1 MASILERIAHKLQ
14 QHERL
19 TREEGLALFETRDL
33 IRLGRLAD
41 QAKRARWGDRA
52 HFVINRQINPSNIC
66 VLSCRFCDFA
76 TKRGRP
82 NAYEMTIEE
91 ILETCH
97 SELSEV
103 HIVGGLHPDWP
114 WDHYLE
120 MLRAIKGRFPRI
132 QIKAWTAVE
141 IDFFSKKFR
150 LSVEEALR
158 QLQAAGLS
166 ALPGGGAEV
175 FSERVRKALFP
186 FKIGAPRW
194 LSIHRIAHRLGIP
207 TNATLLYGH
216 METVEERV
224 DHLLK
229 LRELQDETGGFT
241 PPHGAGPALQGGA
254 GFMSFIPLAYQ
265 PGKTQLVARQ
275 APATDDLR
283 TIAVARLLLD
293 NVPHIKAYWVTMG
306 EEIASVAL
314 HFGADDLDGTI
325 GEERIMHAA
334 DAASPVSL
342 TRGRLVE
349 LIRESGATPVERD
362 GLYHTLHVY
371 DDHARCASAV
381 S

>member
-1 MASILERIAHKLQ
+1 MNDRSIPGAIVQKVQ
-14 QHERL
+14 SGERL
-19 TREEGLALFETRDL
+19 TREEALELFAARDL
-33 IRLGRLAD
+33 VQLGRLAD
-41 QAKRARWGDRA
+41 QVKRARWHDRA

-76 TKRGRP
+76 TKRGRA
-82 NAYEMTIEE
+82 NAYEMTIQE
-91 ILETCH
+91 ILEKC
-97 SELSEV
+97 SPELHEV
-103 HIVGGLHPDWP
+103 HIVGGLHPDWT
-114 WDHYLE
+114 WDYYLE
-120 MLRAIKGRFPRI
+120 MFRAITSAFPQI

-150 LSVEEALR
+150 LSVEEVLR
-158 QLQAAGLS
+158 QLKEAGLS

-194 LSIHRIAHRLGIP
+194 LQIHKIAHRLGIP

-216 METVEERV
+216 METHEERV
-224 DHLLK
+224 DHMLK
-229 LRELQDETGGFT
+229 LRNLQDETN
-241 PPHGAGPALQGGA
+241 

-265 PGKTQLVARQ
+265 PGTTQVVARQ
-275 APATDDLR
+275 ASATEDLK
-283 TIAVARLLLD
+283 TIAIARLFLD

-306 EEIASVAL
+306 EDIASVAL
-314 HFGADDLDGTI
+314 HFGADDIDGTI

-349 LIRESGATPVERD
+349 LIRESGCVPVERD
-362 GLYHTLHVY
+362 ALYRTLQIY
-371 DDHARCASAV
+371 RKFADANFLSSQEQKEGHAV
-381 S
+381 KE

>member
-1 MASILERIAHKLQ
+1 MKQGGSLDVIAQKVQ
-14 QHERL
+14 SRERL
-19 TREEGLALFETRDL
+19 TRDDALGLFETRDI

-41 QAKRARWGDRA
+41 QVKRARWEAKA
-52 HFVINRQINPSNIC
+52 HFVINRQINPTNVC

-82 NAYEMTIEE
+82 NAYEMTIHEV
-91 ILETCH
+91 LERCNPA
-97 SELSEV
+97 LREV
-103 HIVGGLHPDWP
+103 HIVGGLHPDWTL
-114 WDHYLE
+114 DYYLE
-120 MLRAIKGRFPRI
+120 MFRAIKTNFPHI

-141 IDFFSKKFR
+141 IDYFAKKFR
-150 LSVEEALR
+150 LSVEGVLR
-158 QLQAAGLS
+158 QFQAVGLA

-194 LSIHRIAHRLGIP
+194 LEIHKTAHRLGIP

-216 METVEERV
+216 METHEERV
-224 DHLLK
+224 DHMLK
-229 LRELQDETGGFT
+229 LRALQDDT
-241 PPHGAGPALQGGA
+241 H

-265 PGKTQLVARQ
+265 TGTTHIVSRQ
-275 APATDDLR
+275 ASAIEDLK
-283 TIAVARLLLD
+283 TIAIARVLLD
-293 NVPHIKAYWVTMG
+293 NFPHIKAYWVTMG

-314 HFGADDLDGTI
+314 HFGADDIDGTI

-349 LIRESGATPVERD
+349 LIRESGCTPVERD
-362 GLYHTLHVY
+362 TIYRTIQVY
-371 DDHARCASAV
+371 DDHAHCEGTV
-381 S
+381 SQ